1 MKHAVGRRHA
11 LRSFAAGGA
20 AIAAMAATPPD
31 PIAAAQAV
39 TRRGLPRLKI
49 TDIKTILTQVGTNYL
64 TNVKVYT
71 SEPGLYG
78 VGCGSH
84 SERQLLVA
92 TTIERFLKPAVVGRY
107 VDDIE
112 DIWQMAWQAPY
123 WRASVDASNAMSA
136 IDGALW
142 DILGKRAAMPVYDL
156 LGGKLR
162 PALPM
167 FAGVNGRDLNEL
179 EDNARRAMEA
189 GYKHLR
195 VGAVGGDGSGDAP
208 GQGATSGAAGR
219 GPGLGGAG
227 SPRFDERG
235 PIYPQ
240 RGPGY
245 VYTNNL
251 LKSFQHL
258 RNRIG
263 FDVNLCC
270 EVDFRLAPGE
280 ALVLAK
286 ALEPLRPFWLEE
298 PFGIEDVA
306 WYHTLR
312 AQCSVPIAFGE
323 LTTNQSEWLPLVAN
337 RSIDFMRMHISA
349 CGGLNMARKVAHCCE
364 FFGVRTAWHGPGNV
378 SPVGHAVNMHI
389 DFSVPNF
396 GCGEGGPFSA
406 QLQELFPGCPER
418 KNGMTYANELPG
430 LGIDIDEKVATKYA
444 PSGPGTDRG
453 VRCFDGSPC
462 RP

>member
-1 MKHAVGRRHA
+1 MKRAVGRRHA
-11 LRSFAAGGA
+11 LKSFAVGGTGV
-20 AIAAMAATPPD
+20 AAMVATSPG

-49 TDIKTILTQVGTNYL
+49 TDIKPILTQVGANYL

-78 VGCGSH
+78 VGCGGH
-84 SERQLLVA
+84 SERQLIVA

-136 IDGALW
+136 VDGALW
-142 DILGKRAAMPVYDL
+142 DIMGKRAGMPVYDL

-167 FAGVNGRDLNEL
+167 FAGVNGRDLSEL
-179 EDNARRAMEA
+179 ENNARRAIEA

-208 GQGATSGAAGR
+208 GQGATSGAAGS
-219 GPGLGGAG
+219 GPGLGGVG
-227 SPRFDERG
+227 SPRFNERG

-258 RNRIG
+258 RNTIG
-263 FDVNLCC
+263 FDVNMCC

-298 PFGIEDVA
+298 PFGIEDVG
-306 WYHTLR
+306 WYQTLR

-323 LTTNQSEWLPLVAN
+323 LTTNQSEWVPLVAN

-396 GCGEGGPFSA
+396 GCGEGGPFSP

-418 KNGMTYANELPG
+418 KNGMTYANDLPG
-430 LGIDIDEKVATKYA
+430 LGIDIDEKVAVKYA

>member
-1 MKHAVGRRHA
+1 MAVSRRSA
-11 LRSFAAGGA
+11 LKRLAGGGA
-20 AIAAMAATPPD
+20 GVAAMMASTPGAID
-31 PIAAAQAV
+31 AAQAV

-49 TDIKTILTQVGTNYL
+49 ADIKVIKTQVGANYMTNA
-64 TNVKVYT
+64 KVFT

-78 VGCGSH
+78 VGCGGH
-84 SERQLLVA
+84 SERQLIVA
-92 TTIERFLKPAVVGRY
+92 TTLDQFLKPAVVGRY
-107 VDDIE
+107 VDEIE
-112 DIWQMAWQAPY
+112 DIWQMARQSAY
-123 WRASVDASNAMSA
+123 WRDSVDASNAVSA

-142 DILGKRAAMPVYDL
+142 DIMGKRAGMPVYDL

-167 FAGVNGRDLNEL
+167 FAGVNGRSLADLE
-179 EDNARRAMEA
+179 ENARKAIET
-189 GYKHLR
+189 GYTHLR
-195 VGAVGGDGSGDAP
+195 VGAVGGDSSGDAP
-208 GQGATSGAAGR
+208 GQGATGGAGGR
-219 GPGLGGAG
+219 GPGMGGVGSLGFG
-227 SPRFDERG
+227 ERG

-251 LKSFQHL
+251 LRSLEHL
-258 RNRIG
+258 RKTIG
-263 FDVNLCC
+263 FDVNMMV

-280 ALVLAK
+280 ALILAK

-298 PFGIEDVA
+298 PFGIEDVG
-306 WYHTLR
+306 WYQTLR
-312 AQCSVPIAFGE
+312 GQAAVPIAFGE
-323 LTTNQSEWLPLVAN
+323 LMTNQAEWVPLVAN
-337 RSIDFMRMHISA
+337 RYIDFMRMHISA
-349 CGGLNMARKVAHCCE
+349 CGGLNMARKVAHACE

-378 SPVGHAVNMHI
+378 SPIGHAVNTAI

-418 KNGMTYANELPG
+418 RNGMTYSNDQPG
-430 LGIDIDEKVATKYA
+430 LGIDIDEKVAAKYV
-444 PSGPGTDRG
+444 PSTPGTDRG
-453 VRCFDGSPC
+453 VRCYDGSPC

>member
-1 MKHAVGRRHA
+1 MTMTVSRRDA
-11 LRSFAAGGA
+11 LKSFAGGGA
-20 AIAAMAATPPD
+20 GMAAIMAATPGPL
-31 PIAAAQAV
+31 AAAQAT

-49 TDIKTILTQVGTNYL
+49 TDVKTILTQVGANYM
-64 TNVKVYT
+64 TNVKVST
-71 SEPGLYG
+71 SEAGLYG
-78 VGCGSH
+78 VGCGGH
-84 SERQLLVA
+84 SERQLIVA
-92 TTIERFLKPAVVGRY
+92 TTVEQFLKPAVVGRY
-107 VDDIE
+107 VDEIE

-142 DILGKRAAMPVYDL
+142 DIMGKRAGMPVYNL

-167 FAGVNGRDLNEL
+167 FAGVNGRDVKEL
-179 EDNARRAMEA
+179 EDNARKAIA
-189 GYKHLR
+189 TGYTVLR

-208 GQGATSGAAGR
+208 GQGATGGAGGR
-219 GPGLGGAG
+219 GPGQGGVG
-227 SPRFDERG
+227 SPRFGERG
-235 PIYPQ
+235 PTYPQ

-251 LKSFQHL
+251 INSLEHL
-258 RNRIG
+258 RKTVG
-263 FDVNLCC
+263 FDVNMCV

-298 PFGIEDVA
+298 PFGIEDVG
-306 WYHTLR
+306 WYQTLR

-323 LTTNQSEWLPLVAN
+323 LITNQSEWLPLVAN
-337 RSIDFMRMHISA
+337 RWIDFMRMHISA
-349 CGGLNMARKVAHCCE
+349 AGGLNMARKVAHCCE

-378 SPVGHAVNMHI
+378 SPVGQAVNMHI
-389 DFSVPNF
+389 DFAVPNF

-418 KNGMTYANELPG
+418 KNGMTYSNDLPG
-430 LGIDIDEKVATKYA
+430 LGIDIDEKVAAKYA
-444 PSGPGTDRG
+444 PSTPGTDRG